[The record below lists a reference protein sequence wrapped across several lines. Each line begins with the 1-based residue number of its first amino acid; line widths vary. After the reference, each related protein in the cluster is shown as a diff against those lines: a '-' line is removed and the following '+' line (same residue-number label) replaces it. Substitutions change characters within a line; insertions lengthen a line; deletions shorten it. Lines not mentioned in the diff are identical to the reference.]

1 MKYGVFQR
9 IVLAVCVIA
18 VVGLAVKVS
27 SLGEEIRQLTDNN
40 HRTIIGLQNA
50 VKVTQASVLAA
61 KESAPGLG
69 EYMTTIQLH
78 AGKLWFAA
86 NAMNWDLARYEL
98 DELKETME
106 VVKTL
111 NAEKNGVEGVE
122 RFGCCPAKSDC
133 STGRRHQ
140 TQSQIRISKIL

>member
-40 HRTIIGLQNA
+40 RRTIVGLHNA

-78 AGKLWFAA
+78 AGNCGLPRTPRIGTWRD
-86 NAMNWDLARYEL
+86 MNS
-98 DELKETME
+98 M
-106 VVKTL
+106 
-111 NAEKNGVEGVE
+111 N
-122 RFGCCPAKSDC
+122 
-133 STGRRHQ
+133 
-140 TQSQIRISKIL
+140 